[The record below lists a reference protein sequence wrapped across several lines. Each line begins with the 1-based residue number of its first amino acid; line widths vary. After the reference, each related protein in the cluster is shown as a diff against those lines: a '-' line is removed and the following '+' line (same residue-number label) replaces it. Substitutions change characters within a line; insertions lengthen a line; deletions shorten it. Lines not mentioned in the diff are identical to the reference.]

1 MAKFFQKNKTIHDEN
16 KLEIVSDKSPF
27 AYVEAYKTLRTNMNF
42 LSRNSQYKKLLLT
55 SSIPGEG
62 KSSVSINLARVL
74 AENGKRVLLI
84 DCDMRKPM
92 LHRYLRAQR
101 FRSRGLST
109 VLSGNSTLEE
119 SIATFSD
126 LQFDLMT
133 AGPIPPNP
141 TELLASQEM
150 QQLLELLSTKYDH
163 IICDTP
169 PVSLVTDAAIL
180 SGYCDGVVMVVRQK
194 YATTTQIKRAKQN
207 LEQVHAR
214 IIGCVL
220 NQYDISKNIREAGNT
235 AYYHYQYREEQ
246 TSLDGMLS

>member
-141 TELLASQEM
+141 TELLASAEM
-150 QQLLELLSTKYDH
+150 GNLLELLETRYDY
-163 IICDTP
+163 IICDG
-169 PVSLVTDAAIL
+169 DIFR
-180 SGYCDGVVMVVRQK
+180 MVR
-194 YATTTQIKRAKQN
+194 
-207 LEQVHAR
+207 
-214 IIGCVL
+214 
-220 NQYDISKNIREAGNT
+220 
-235 AYYHYQYREEQ
+235 
-246 TSLDGMLS
+246 

>member
-133 AGPIPPNP
+133 AGPI
-141 TELLASQEM
+141 LLRWATFWNCWKHDMTTSFVIHRRFLWSPM
-150 QQLLELLSTKYDH
+150 QQS
-163 IICDTP
+163 
-169 PVSLVTDAAIL
+169 
-180 SGYCDGVVMVVRQK
+180 
-194 YATTTQIKRAKQN
+194 
-207 LEQVHAR
+207 
-214 IIGCVL
+214 
-220 NQYDISKNIREAGNT
+220 
-235 AYYHYQYREEQ
+235 
-246 TSLDGMLS
+246 